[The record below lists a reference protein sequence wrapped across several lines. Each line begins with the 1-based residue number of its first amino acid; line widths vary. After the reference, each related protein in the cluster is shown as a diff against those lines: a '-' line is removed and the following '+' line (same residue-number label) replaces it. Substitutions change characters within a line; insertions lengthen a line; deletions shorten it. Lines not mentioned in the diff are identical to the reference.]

1 MYTNDTYKR
10 ITYKWDRP
18 IEKPADYDILL
29 EYADRLKNLEDLIE
43 EHRIKFLPCRLGQ
56 TVFFVHRY
64 RVKKPIEAYIVDQF
78 VIGNQRTSLQV
89 HNCEPPYETGTIF
102 ADCFGK
108 EIFTNL
114 ESAKEALEAS
124 KKR

>member
-18 IEKPADYDILL
+18 IEKPVDLDILSG
-29 EYADRLKNLEDLIE
+29 YADRLQNLEDLIDAG
-43 EHRIKFLPCRLGQ
+43 RIKFLPCRLGQ

-78 VIGNQRTSLQV
+78 VIGKQRTSLQV
-89 HNCEPPYETGTIF
+89 HNAEPPYETGTIF

-114 ESAKEALEAS
+114 ESAMEALEAS
-124 KKR
+124 KK

>member
-29 EYADRLKNLEDLIE
+29 EYADRLQNLENLID

-56 TVFFVHRY
+56 TVFFVNKY
-64 RVKKPIEAYIVDQF
+64 RPKKQIELWVVDAF
-78 VIGNQRTSLQV
+78 VIGKDRTKVLV
-89 HNCEPPYETGTIF
+89 HQFEKPNTDGILF
-102 ADCFGK
+102 ADRFGK
-108 EIFTNL
+108 EVFISMD
-114 ESAKEALEAS
+114 SAIEALEE
-124 KKR
+124 KKK

>member
-18 IEKPADYDILL
+18 IEKPVDYDLL
-29 EYADRLKNLEDLIE
+29 QEYADRLKNLEDLIE

-56 TVFFVHRY
+56 TVFFVNKYGIR
-64 RVKKPIEAYIVDQF
+64 RRIEGYIVEAF
-78 VIGNQRTSLQV
+78 IIGEQRTSLQV
-89 HNCEPPYETGTIF
+89 RHCAPPYETSILF

-114 ESAKEALEAS
+114 ERAMEALEE
-124 KKR
+124 KKK